1 MARTEDSTGTNALL
15 PTVLLLVAAT
25 ICSVSMAAPP
35 PIQLPGDRAFPENIT
50 ASRNG
55 TLYVGSLGAGGVI
68 RVNPASGN
76 ARVWIEPGA
85 FGSRSIFGVFADDR
99 SNTLWACSND
109 LTGMGVMIPGSLS
122 ANALIGFDLKTGKGK
137 IVVPLPGAR
146 TLCNDMAVGPD
157 GSVFVTD
164 SYNPQVLKLAPGSKQ
179 FEVFATSPEW
189 QADAG
194 KAGLDGIAVGSDGNL
209 YVDTFSAAEIFR
221 IDMAAGKAG
230 NITRLTAP
238 RQMVLT
244 DAIRRLGDN
253 SFLIIEG
260 AGRLDRITITG
271 DAFSVE
277 TLKDRFVG
285 PTSVAQVGKTGWVS
299 EGQLQFL
306 FDPGKK
312 GQGPSLPFRIYP
324 VPLP

>member
-1 MARTEDSTGTNALL
+1 MVARTHDFTMNVLFQTALL
-15 PTVLLLVAAT
+15 LAVATV
-25 ICSVSMAAPP
+25 CSVSIAAPP

-68 RVNPASGN
+68 RVNPASGS
-76 ARVWIEPGA
+76 ARVWIELGA
-85 FGSRSIFGVFADDR
+85 FGSGSIFGVFADER
-99 SNTLWACSND
+99 SNTLWTCSND
-109 LTGMGVMIPGSLS
+109 LSAMGVTIPGPPSTS
-122 ANALIGFDLKTGKGK
+122 ALIGFDLKTGKGK

-146 TLCNDMAVGPD
+146 TLCNDMTVGPD

-179 FEVFATSPEW
+179 LEVFATSSDW

-194 KAGLDGIAVGSDGNL
+194 KAGLDGIAFGSDGNL
-209 YVDTFSAAEIFR
+209 YVDTFSAAELFR
-221 IDMAAGKAG
+221 IDVVGGKAG
-230 NITRLTAP
+230 KITRLTAP

-244 DAIRRLGDN
+244 DAIRRFGSN
-253 SFLIIEG
+253 SFLIVEG
-260 AGRLDRITITG
+260 AGRVDRITISG
-271 DAFSVE
+271 DAFSVQ
-277 TLKDRFVG
+277 TLKDGFVG
-285 PTSVAQVGKTGWVS
+285 PTAVARVGKIGWVS

-306 FDPGKK
+306 FDPSKK
-312 GQGPSLPFRIYP
+312 GQDPALPFRIYP